1 MRNFKKKM
9 IIYLI
14 LKKRMHPRIRKILSE
29 FYYVDNE
36 KDNDLFHKDI
46 HHYIDEYNYIKKN
59 KSMIQMV
66 HGYLSNQ
73 IFKEYINC
81 MISVMTSYILENYV
95 HYIQIII
102 EKLLYESNNS
112 VNLESDIYDI
122 MYRILYI
129 MYIDNLVNIHID
141 VIK

>member
-1 MRNFKKKM
+1 
-9 IIYLI
+9 
-14 LKKRMHPRIRKILSE
+14 MHPRIRKILSE